1 MNFPYDMEKLRR
13 IAEEREA
20 ERRAQA
26 AAEAPE
32 KQQPVPEEIGERREL
47 PIAALEDFPAELHKF
62 HPASRER
69 LEELKDS
76 IRANGII
83 SPLIVRPLD
92 ADRYQIIAGHN
103 RRTAARE
110 LGYDTVPV
118 IVKRYLTDGEAIR
131 LKNDDN
137 LMQRDGML
145 PSERGW
151 AYRQNM
157 EVLSNQGNRS
167 DLTCGQ
173 NGHKLKDETTCGPNG
188 RKVRASLDNTQTG
201 RSVSRYIR
209 LTYLIPELLDLVDKK
224 QLGLTVGENLSYL
237 TVDNQET
244 VYLFCFTG
252 EKPVKL
258 TEAVAKTLREIQ
270 DDPDRIIDAD
280 TLEELTAKHTRT
292 RMRSLKLDMQE
303 LRTYFPVGTP
313 EGVVVQ
319 TIHTALAKYFDKGDV

>member
-1 MNFPYDMEKLRR
+1 MNFPYDMEKLRK

-26 AAEAPE
+26 AAKVNEEP
-32 KQQPVPEEIGERREL
+32 KPVPEATDERREL

-118 IVKRYLTDGEAIR
+118 IVKQYLTDGEAIR

-157 EVLSNQGNRS
+157 EVLRKQGKRL
-167 DLTCGQ
+167 DLTSGQ
-173 NGHKLKDETTCGPNG
+173 NVQKLSRDMVAEGSNYCG
-188 RKVRASLDNTQTG
+188 RQVQ
-201 RSVSRYIR
+201 RYIR

-244 VYLFCFTG
+244 VYLYGFTG

-319 TIHTALAKYFDKGDV
+319 TIHTALAKYFDKGE

>member
-137 LMQRDGML
+137 LMQRDGMF

-157 EVLSNQGNRS
+157 EVLRKQGKRL
-167 DLTCGQ
+167 DLTSGQ
-173 NGHKLKDETTCGPNG
+173 NVQKLSRDMVAEGSNYCG
-188 RKVRASLDNTQTG
+188 RQVQ
-201 RSVSRYIR
+201 RYIR

-319 TIHTALAKYFDKGDV
+319 TIHTALAKYFDKGDA

>member
-26 AAEAPE
+26 AVKVNEEPN
-32 KQQPVPEEIGERREL
+32 PVPEEIGERREL

-157 EVLSNQGNRS
+157 EVLRKQGKRL
-167 DLTCGQ
+167 DLTSGQ
-173 NGHKLKDETTCGPNG
+173 NVQKLSRDMVAEGSNYCG
-188 RKVRASLDNTQTG
+188 RQVQ
-201 RSVSRYIR
+201 RYIR

-319 TIHTALAKYFDKGDV
+319 TIHTALAKYFDKGDA

>member
-92 ADRYQIIAGHN
+92 ADSYQIIAGHN

-157 EVLSNQGNRS
+157 EVLRKQGKRL
-167 DLTCGQ
+167 DLTSGQ
-173 NGHKLKDETTCGPNG
+173 NVQKLSRDMVAEGSNYCG
-188 RKVRASLDNTQTG
+188 RQVQ
-201 RSVSRYIR
+201 RYIR

-237 TVDNQET
+237 TVDKQET

-319 TIHTALAKYFDKGDV
+319 TIHTALAKYFDKGDA

>member
-157 EVLSNQGNRS
+157 EEINRQGKRT
-167 DLTCGQ
+167 DLTLSQFATKLDSAAEIGKKV
-173 NGHKLKDETTCGPNG
+173 HKSRD
-188 RKVRASLDNTQTG
+188 QIF
-201 RSVSRYIR
+201 RYIR

-319 TIHTALAKYFDKGDV
+319 TIHTALAKYFDKGDA

>member
-157 EVLSNQGNRS
+157 EVLRKQGKRL
-167 DLTCGQ
+167 DLTSGQ
-173 NGHKLKDETTCGPNG
+173 NVQKLSRDMVAEGSNYCG
-188 RKVRASLDNTQTG
+188 RQVQ
-201 RSVSRYIR
+201 RYIR

>member
-137 LMQRDGML
+137 LMQRDGMF

-157 EVLSNQGNRS
+157 EVLRKQGKRL
-167 DLTCGQ
+167 DLTSGQ
-173 NGHKLKDETTCGPNG
+173 NVQKLSRDMVAEGSNYCG
-188 RKVRASLDNTQTG
+188 RQVQ
-201 RSVSRYIR
+201 RYIR

>member
-157 EVLSNQGNRS
+157 EEINRQGKRT
-167 DLTCGQ
+167 DLTLSQFATKLDSAAEIGKKV
-173 NGHKLKDETTCGPNG
+173 HKSRD
-188 RKVRASLDNTQTG
+188 QIF
-201 RSVSRYIR
+201 RYIR

-319 TIHTALAKYFDKGDV
+319 TIHTALAKYFDKGE

>member
-110 LGYDTVPV
+110 PGYDTVPV

-145 PSERGW
+145 SSERGW

-157 EVLSNQGNRS
+157 EEINRQGKRT
-167 DLTCGQ
+167 DLTLSQFATKLDSAAEIGKKV
-173 NGHKLKDETTCGPNG
+173 HKSRD
-188 RKVRASLDNTQTG
+188 QIF
-201 RSVSRYIR
+201 RYIR

-258 TEAVAKTLREIQ
+258 TEAVAKTLREVQ

-313 EGVVVQ
+313 EGVVIQ
-319 TIHTALAKYFDKGDV
+319 TIHSALAKYFDKGE

>member
-137 LMQRDGML
+137 LMQRDGMF

-157 EVLSNQGNRS
+157 EVLRKQGKRL
-167 DLTCGQ
+167 DLTSGQ
-173 NGHKLKDETTCGPNG
+173 NVQKLSRDMVAEGSNYCG
-188 RKVRASLDNTQTG
+188 RQVQ
-201 RSVSRYIR
+201 RYIR

-237 TVDNQET
+237 TVDNQKT

>member
-157 EVLSNQGNRS
+157 EVLRKQGKRL
-167 DLTCGQ
+167 DLTSGQ
-173 NGHKLKDETTCGPNG
+173 NVQKLSRDMVAEGSNYCG
-188 RKVRASLDNTQTG
+188 RQVQ
-201 RSVSRYIR
+201 RYIR
-209 LTYLIPELLDLVDKK
+209 LTYLIPELLDMVDKK

-244 VYLFCFTG
+244 VYLYCFTG

-319 TIHTALAKYFDKGDV
+319 TIHTALAKYFDKGE

>member
-1 MNFPYDMEKLRR
+1 MNFPYDMEKLRK

-26 AAEAPE
+26 AVKVNEEP
-32 KQQPVPEEIGERREL
+32 KPVPEEIGERREL

-157 EVLSNQGNRS
+157 EVLRKQGKRL
-167 DLTCGQ
+167 DLTSGQ
-173 NGHKLKDETTCGPNG
+173 NVQKLSRDMVAEGSNYCG
-188 RKVRASLDNTQTG
+188 RQVQ
-201 RSVSRYIR
+201 RYIR

-244 VYLFCFTG
+244 VYLYCFTS

-319 TIHTALAKYFDKGDV
+319 TIHTALAKYFDKGDA

>member
-1 MNFPYDMEKLRR
+1 MV
-13 IAEEREA
+13 AE
-20 ERRAQA
+20 
-26 AAEAPE
+26 
-32 KQQPVPEEIGERREL
+32 G
-47 PIAALEDFPAELHKF
+47 
-62 HPASRER
+62 S
-69 LEELKDS
+69 
-76 IRANGII
+76 NYCG
-83 SPLIVRPLD
+83 
-92 ADRYQIIAGHN
+92 
-103 RRTAARE
+103 
-110 LGYDTVPV
+110 
-118 IVKRYLTDGEAIR
+118 
-131 LKNDDN
+131 
-137 LMQRDGML
+137 
-145 PSERGW
+145 
-151 AYRQNM
+151 RQ
-157 EVLSNQGNRS
+157 VQ
-167 DLTCGQ
+167 
-173 NGHKLKDETTCGPNG
+173 
-188 RKVRASLDNTQTG
+188 
-201 RSVSRYIR
+201 RYIR

>member
-47 PIAALEDFPAELHKF
+47 PIATLEDFPAELHKF

-145 PSERGW
+145 SSERGW

-157 EVLSNQGNRS
+157 EEINRQGKRT
-167 DLTCGQ
+167 DLTLSQFATKLDSAAEIGKKV
-173 NGHKLKDETTCGPNG
+173 HKSRD
-188 RKVRASLDNTQTG
+188 QIF
-201 RSVSRYIR
+201 RYIR
-209 LTYLIPELLDLVDKK
+209 LTYLIPELLNLVDKK

-313 EGVVVQ
+313 EGVVIQ
-319 TIHTALAKYFDKGDV
+319 TIHSALAKYFDKGE

>member
-1 MNFPYDMEKLRR
+1 MENNGTPYDWDKILRLAR
-13 IAEEREA
+13 ERNAKREA
-20 ERRAQA
+20 ENA
-26 AAEAPE
+26 AKAEAAKAE
-32 KQQPVPEEIGERREL
+32 KQPTLKNVEERMEL
-47 PIAALEDFPAELHKF
+47 PIASLEDFPEDLHKF
-62 HPASRER
+62 KPASRER

-145 PSERGW
+145 SSERGW

-157 EVLSNQGNRS
+157 EEINRQGKRT
-167 DLTCGQ
+167 DLTLSQFATKLDSAAEIGKKV
-173 NGHKLKDETTCGPNG
+173 HKSRD
-188 RKVRASLDNTQTG
+188 QIF
-201 RSVSRYIR
+201 RYIR

-313 EGVVVQ
+313 EGVVIQ
-319 TIHTALAKYFDKGDV
+319 TIHSALAKYFDKEE

>member
-47 PIAALEDFPAELHKF
+47 PIAALENFPAELHKF

-157 EVLSNQGNRS
+157 EVLRKQGKRL
-167 DLTCGQ
+167 DLTSGQ
-173 NGHKLKDETTCGPNG
+173 NVQKLSRDTVAEGSNYCG
-188 RKVRASLDNTQTG
+188 RQVQ
-201 RSVSRYIR
+201 RYIR

-319 TIHTALAKYFDKGDV
+319 TIHTALAKYFDKGDA

>member
-145 PSERGW
+145 SSERGW

-157 EVLSNQGNRS
+157 EEINRQGKRT
-167 DLTCGQ
+167 DLTLSQFATKLDSAAEIGKKV
-173 NGHKLKDETTCGPNG
+173 HKSRD
-188 RKVRASLDNTQTG
+188 QIF
-201 RSVSRYIR
+201 RYIR

-237 TVDNQET
+237 TVDNQEM

-319 TIHTALAKYFDKGDV
+319 TIHTALAKYFDKGDA

>member
-157 EVLSNQGNRS
+157 EVLRKQGKRL
-167 DLTCGQ
+167 DLTSGQ
-173 NGHKLKDETTCGPNG
+173 NVQKLSRDMVAEGSNYCG
-188 RKVRASLDNTQTG
+188 RQVQ
-201 RSVSRYIR
+201 RYIR

-313 EGVVVQ
+313 EGVVIQ
-319 TIHTALAKYFDKGDV
+319 TIHSALAKYFDKGE

>member
-137 LMQRDGML
+137 LMQRDGMF

-157 EVLSNQGNRS
+157 EEINRQGKRT
-167 DLTCGQ
+167 DLTLSQFATKLDSAAEIGKKV
-173 NGHKLKDETTCGPNG
+173 HKSRD
-188 RKVRASLDNTQTG
+188 QIF
-201 RSVSRYIR
+201 RYIR

>member
-76 IRANGII
+76 IQANGII

-145 PSERGW
+145 SSERGW

-157 EVLSNQGNRS
+157 EEINRQGKRT
-167 DLTCGQ
+167 DLTLSQFATKLDSAAEIGKKV
-173 NGHKLKDETTCGPNG
+173 HKSRD
-188 RKVRASLDNTQTG
+188 QIF
-201 RSVSRYIR
+201 RYIR

-313 EGVVVQ
+313 EGVVIQ
-319 TIHTALAKYFDKGDV
+319 TIHSALAKYFDKGE

>member
-1 MNFPYDMEKLRR
+1 MNFPYDMEKLRK

-26 AAEAPE
+26 AAEASE

-145 PSERGW
+145 SSERGW

-157 EVLSNQGNRS
+157 EEINRQGKRT
-167 DLTCGQ
+167 DLTLSQFATKLDSAAEIGKKV
-173 NGHKLKDETTCGPNG
+173 HKSRD
-188 RKVRASLDNTQTG
+188 QIF
-201 RSVSRYIR
+201 RYIR

-313 EGVVVQ
+313 EGVVIQ
-319 TIHTALAKYFDKGDV
+319 TIHSALAKYFDKEE

>member
-145 PSERGW
+145 SSERGW

-157 EVLSNQGNRS
+157 EEINRQGKRT
-167 DLTCGQ
+167 DLTLSQFATKLDSAAEIGKKV
-173 NGHKLKDETTCGPNG
+173 HKSRD
-188 RKVRASLDNTQTG
+188 QIF
-201 RSVSRYIR
+201 RYIR

-319 TIHTALAKYFDKGDV
+319 TIHTALAKYFDKGDA

>member
-157 EVLSNQGNRS
+157 EEINRQGKRT
-167 DLTCGQ
+167 DLTLSQFATKLDSAAEIGKKV
-173 NGHKLKDETTCGPNG
+173 HKSRD
-188 RKVRASLDNTQTG
+188 QIF
-201 RSVSRYIR
+201 RYIR

-313 EGVVVQ
+313 EGVVIQ
-319 TIHTALAKYFDKGDV
+319 TIHSALAKYFDKGE

>member
-20 ERRAQA
+20 ERRAQ

-157 EVLSNQGNRS
+157 EEINRQGKRT
-167 DLTCGQ
+167 DLTLSQFATKLDSAAEIGKKV
-173 NGHKLKDETTCGPNG
+173 HKSRD
-188 RKVRASLDNTQTG
+188 QIF
-201 RSVSRYIR
+201 RYIR

-319 TIHTALAKYFDKGDV
+319 TIHTALAKYFDKGDA

>member
-157 EVLSNQGNRS
+157 EEINRQGKRT
-167 DLTCGQ
+167 DLTLSQFATKLDSAAEIGKKV
-173 NGHKLKDETTCGPNG
+173 HKSRD
-188 RKVRASLDNTQTG
+188 QIF
-201 RSVSRYIR
+201 RYIR

>member
-20 ERRAQA
+20 KRRAQA

-145 PSERGW
+145 SSERGW

-157 EVLSNQGNRS
+157 EEINRQGKRT
-167 DLTCGQ
+167 DLTLSQFATKLDSAAEIGKKV
-173 NGHKLKDETTCGPNG
+173 HKSRD
-188 RKVRASLDNTQTG
+188 QIF
-201 RSVSRYIR
+201 RYIR

-313 EGVVVQ
+313 EGVVIQ
-319 TIHTALAKYFDKGDV
+319 TIHSALAKYFDKGE

>member
-26 AAEAPE
+26 AAEASE

-157 EVLSNQGNRS
+157 EEINRQGKRT
-167 DLTCGQ
+167 DLTLSQFATKLDSAAEIGKKV
-173 NGHKLKDETTCGPNG
+173 HKSRD
-188 RKVRASLDNTQTG
+188 QIF
-201 RSVSRYIR
+201 RYIR
-209 LTYLIPELLDLVDKK
+209 LTYLIPELLDLVDKN

-244 VYLFCFTG
+244 VYLYCFTG

-319 TIHTALAKYFDKGDV
+319 TIHTALAKYFDKGE

>member
-145 PSERGW
+145 SSERGW

-157 EVLSNQGNRS
+157 EEINRQGKRT
-167 DLTCGQ
+167 DLTLSQFATKLDSAAEIGKKV
-173 NGHKLKDETTCGPNG
+173 HKSRD
-188 RKVRASLDNTQTG
+188 QIF
-201 RSVSRYIR
+201 RYIR

-313 EGVVVQ
+313 EGVVIQ
-319 TIHTALAKYFDKGDV
+319 TIHSALAKYFDK

>member
-137 LMQRDGML
+137 LMQRDGMF

-157 EVLSNQGNRS
+157 EEINRQGKRT
-167 DLTCGQ
+167 DLTLSQFATKLDSAAEIGKKV
-173 NGHKLKDETTCGPNG
+173 HKSRD
-188 RKVRASLDNTQTG
+188 QIF
-201 RSVSRYIR
+201 RYIR

-319 TIHTALAKYFDKGDV
+319 TIHTALAKYFDKGDA

>member
-103 RRTAARE
+103 RRTAAKE

-145 PSERGW
+145 SSERGW

-157 EVLSNQGNRS
+157 EEINRQGKRT
-167 DLTCGQ
+167 DLTLSQFATKLDSAAEIGKKV
-173 NGHKLKDETTCGPNG
+173 HKSRD
-188 RKVRASLDNTQTG
+188 QIF
-201 RSVSRYIR
+201 RYIR

-280 TLEELTAKHTRT
+280 TLEGLTAKHTRT

-313 EGVVVQ
+313 EGVVIQ
-319 TIHTALAKYFDKGDV
+319 TIHSALAKYFDKEE

>member
-157 EVLSNQGNRS
+157 EVLRKQGKRL
-167 DLTCGQ
+167 DLTSGQ
-173 NGHKLKDETTCGPNG
+173 NVQKLSRDMVAEGSNYCG
-188 RKVRASLDNTQTG
+188 RQVQ
-201 RSVSRYIR
+201 RYIR

-319 TIHTALAKYFDKGDV
+319 TIHTALAKYFDKGE

>member
-157 EVLSNQGNRS
+157 EEINRQGKRT
-167 DLTCGQ
+167 DLTLSQFATKLDSAAEIGKKV
-173 NGHKLKDETTCGPNG
+173 HKSRD
-188 RKVRASLDNTQTG
+188 QIF
-201 RSVSRYIR
+201 RYIR

-313 EGVVVQ
+313 EGVVIQ
-319 TIHTALAKYFDKGDV
+319 TIHSALAKYFDKEE

>member
-118 IVKRYLTDGEAIR
+118 IVKRHLTDGEAIR

-145 PSERGW
+145 SSERGW

-157 EVLSNQGNRS
+157 ESRKRQGQRT
-167 DLTCGQ
+167 DLTSTQ
-173 NGHKLKDETTCGPNG
+173 IVSKLRSSEELGEEVG
-188 RKVRASLDNTQTG
+188 ASREQVR
-201 RSVSRYIR
+201 RYIR
-209 LTYLIPELLDLVDKK
+209 LTYLIPELLELVDRK
-224 QLGLTVGENLSYL
+224 QLGLTVGEHLSYL
-237 TVDNQET
+237 TQDNQET
-244 VYLFCFTG
+244 VYLFCYAG

-313 EGVVVQ
+313 EGVVIQ
-319 TIHTALAKYFDKGDV
+319 TIHSALAKYFDKGE

>member
-157 EVLSNQGNRS
+157 EVLRKQGKRL
-167 DLTCGQ
+167 DLTSGQ
-173 NGHKLKDETTCGPNG
+173 NVQKLSRDMVAEGSNYCG
-188 RKVRASLDNTQTG
+188 RQVQ
-201 RSVSRYIR
+201 RYIR

-319 TIHTALAKYFDKGDV
+319 TIHTALAKYFDKGDA

>member
-145 PSERGW
+145 SSERGW

-157 EVLSNQGNRS
+157 EVLRKQGKRL
-167 DLTCGQ
+167 DLTSGQ
-173 NGHKLKDETTCGPNG
+173 NVQKLSRDMVAEGSNYCG
-188 RKVRASLDNTQTG
+188 RQIQ
-201 RSVSRYIR
+201 RYIR

-313 EGVVVQ
+313 EGVVIQ
-319 TIHTALAKYFDKGDV
+319 TIHSALAKYFDKGE

>member
-145 PSERGW
+145 SSERGW

-157 EVLSNQGNRS
+157 EEINRQGKRT
-167 DLTCGQ
+167 DLTLSQFATKLDSAAEIGKKV
-173 NGHKLKDETTCGPNG
+173 HKSRD
-188 RKVRASLDNTQTG
+188 QIF
-201 RSVSRYIR
+201 RYIR

-313 EGVVVQ
+313 EGVVIQ
-319 TIHTALAKYFDKGDV
+319 TIHSALAKYFDKEE